1 MPGVWQDHRMGEVR
15 IAVRVRP
22 GTSRSRVGGSYG
34 DTGQLVVAV
43 NAPPVDGAA
52 NEAVMKAVAAALG
65 LRPGRVSVVS
75 GHTSR
80 SKVLALDV
88 PDGDE
93 ATVLDEVDQLMRA
106 DPTP

>member
-1 MPGVWQDHRMGEVR
+1 MGVVR

-22 GTSRSRVGGSYG
+22 GAARTRVGGAYG

-43 NAPPVDGAA
+43 HAPPVDGAA
-52 NEAVMKAVAAALG
+52 NDAVTKAVADALG

-75 GHTSR
+75 GHSAR

-88 PDGDE
+88 ADGDE
-93 ATVLDEVDQLMRA
+93 ATVMDEVDQLLR
-106 DPTP
+106 T

>member
-1 MPGVWQDHRMGEVR
+1 MR

-22 GTSRSRVGGSYG
+22 GAARTKVGGSYG
-34 DTGQLVVAV
+34 DTAQLVVAV
-43 NAPPVDGAA
+43 HAPPVDGAA
-52 NEAVMKAVAAALG
+52 NDAVVKAVADALG

-88 PDGDE
+88 ADGDE
-93 ATVLDEVDQLMRA
+93 ATVMDEVEQLLR
-106 DPTP
+106 T

>member
-1 MPGVWQDHRMGEVR
+1 M
-15 IAVRVRP
+15 RVRP
-22 GTSRSRVGGSYG
+22 GASRARVGGAYG

-52 NEAVMKAVAAALG
+52 NEAVVKAVASALG
-65 LRPGRVSVVS
+65 LRPARVRVVS

-88 PDGDE
+88 TDGDE
-93 ATVLDEVDQLMRA
+93 AVIIGEVDQLMKA
-106 DPTP
+106 DP